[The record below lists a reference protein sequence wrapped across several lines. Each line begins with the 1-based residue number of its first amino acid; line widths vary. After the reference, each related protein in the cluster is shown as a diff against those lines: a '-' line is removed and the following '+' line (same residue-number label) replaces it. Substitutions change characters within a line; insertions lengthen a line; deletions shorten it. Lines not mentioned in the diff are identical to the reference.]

1 LEFQS
6 GDIGIRGL
14 DSPFFFDGEIFRKI
28 SDRINLSPT
37 SGKNSREKV
46 FTSAFSSIRVT
57 SFTMGRNHGFKQL
70 LITPEEANFS
80 IEINTIVPGVWAVKT
95 EEHIILPQMLK
106 IF

>member
-1 LEFQS
+1 
-6 GDIGIRGL
+6 
-14 DSPFFFDGEIFRKI
+14 
-28 SDRINLSPT
+28 
-37 SGKNSREKV
+37 
-46 FTSAFSSIRVT
+46 
-57 SFTMGRNHGFKQL
+57 MGRNHGFKQL